1 MNSYRTS
8 SKHPRLQAVLYS
20 VFVLVFLTLAV
31 FTYFELRIRPIVASA
46 AESRASVYASE
57 VINSAVTS
65 ALTKC
70 ASPVKV
76 TSSADGISGV
86 EVDVAALSVIRS
98 EATSSLT
105 AAISNADIMSFSL
118 PLGSLADS
126 TLLAGRGT
134 PVEIRLAPI
143 GDITTDVRTEFISV
157 GINQTLHKILLR
169 VNVTMNMFVAGD
181 CVKLSLKNDVT
192 LAETVIVGKVPD
204 AYTAINRFE
213 IDEQEENDL
222 NDYAAT
228 LP

>member
-1 MNSYRTS
+1 MYPNRR
-8 SKHPRLQAVLYS
+8 KAGPRKKRYFLYALS
-20 VFVLVFLTLAV
+20 ALFLIAMTVIA
-31 FTYFELRIRPIVASA
+31 YFELRIRPIVADA
-46 AESRASVYASE
+46 AQSRAASYASE
-57 VINSAVTS
+57 IINSAVS
-65 ALTKC
+65 DALIKC
-70 ASPVKV
+70 TSPVKV
-76 TSSADGISGV
+76 ASDAGGVSSV

-98 EATSSLT
+98 EATRSLT
-105 AAISNADIMSFSL
+105 NAIQRPDVMSFSL
-118 PLGSLADS
+118 PMGSLMDS

-134 PVEIRLAPI
+134 PVEIRLVPI
-143 GDITTDVRTEFISV
+143 GDIVTDVRTEFISV

-169 VNVTMNMFVAGD
+169 VDVTLNMFVAGE
-181 CVKLSLKNDVT
+181 CVKLEVKNDVT